1 METFVDLPNPDDSN
15 QGLNEKSVNYRN
27 KGRDNDKYMIT
38 SSICNKCT
46 FKGKDTNIQK
56 KKKKLYVGN
65 IVLEDVL
72 FVLE

>member
-27 KGRDNDKYMIT
+27 KGRDNDKYIIT

-46 FKGKDTNIQK
+46 FKGKDTNI
-56 KKKKLYVGN
+56 
-65 IVLEDVL
+65 
-72 FVLE
+72 